1 MREVS
6 SLADISVA
14 SWTPTSDATRIPEVR
29 HNLRLV
35 VETTKSEL
43 EGLAREAKTLEA
55 RKKYLR
61 EEDARLRKKIKDEA
75 DRECT
80 SPVALRGTDPRFSH
94 CASSTNSPSRR

>member
-1 MREVS
+1 MRQLREVS
-6 SLADISVA
+6 SLADVSVA

-35 VETTKSEL
+35 VESAKGDL
-43 EGLAREAKTLEA
+43 EGLAREAKALES

-61 EEDARLRKKIKDEA
+61 EEDVRLRKKIKDEA

-80 SPVALRGTDPRFSH
+80 SFPNATP
-94 CASSTNSPSRR
+94 C